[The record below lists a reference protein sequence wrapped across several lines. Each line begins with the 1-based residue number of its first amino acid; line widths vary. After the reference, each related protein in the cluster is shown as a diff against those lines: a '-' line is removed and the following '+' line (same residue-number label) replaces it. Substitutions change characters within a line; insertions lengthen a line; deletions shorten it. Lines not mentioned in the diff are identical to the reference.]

1 MKEQEINDLINGF
14 IRMGGYYGK
23 YSMLLID
30 LRYVI
35 EDHQEKTV
43 NELLNSEMYKKTL
56 EKQMEIEKEIGSNA
70 EEDANLFRKLFYLP
84 KFKKVWGEEA
94 KEAEYKFEQ
103 ELMSYFMNIRDN
115 PLFELAI
122 KEFIELGEI
131 PNIDST
137 QKAFDFL
144 LSLYLYKK
152 KGDWKAEMETWETE
166 QEEKSIKEAQEHNK
180 RLYEELLKKIHTN
193 NSKNDLV

>member
-122 KEFIELGEI
+122 KEFI
-131 PNIDST
+131 
-137 QKAFDFL
+137 
-144 LSLYLYKK
+144 
-152 KGDWKAEMETWETE
+152 
-166 QEEKSIKEAQEHNK
+166 
-180 RLYEELLKKIHTN
+180 
-193 NSKNDLV
+193 